1 MAKWKM
7 FVNDGP
13 AKPKV
18 NCNTGRQKYCNLM
31 ELQPEVLSVGAV
43 IARSLYT
50 QSTGRVEAVASI

>member
-18 NCNTGRQKYCNLM
+18 NCNTGRQNYCNLM
-31 ELQPEVLSVGAV
+31 ELQPKVLSVGAV
-43 IARSLYT
+43 IARSL
-50 QSTGRVEAVASI
+50 